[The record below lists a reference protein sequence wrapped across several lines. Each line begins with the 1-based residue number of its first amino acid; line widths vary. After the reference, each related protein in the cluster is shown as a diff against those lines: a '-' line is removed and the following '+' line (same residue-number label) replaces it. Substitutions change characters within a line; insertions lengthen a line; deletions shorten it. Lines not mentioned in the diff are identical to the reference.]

1 MKINKFKHSI
11 LTKSNVI
18 IKILIIL
25 YIVTLLLL
33 STASAKEFCLYN
45 ISGMKTDNIKTIII
59 PKFANNSGINLT
71 NDTNNKNIYYHTD
84 FYGKNNIYIRLYE
97 NHLGTQLFA
106 VTDNQKLIKNIEIC
120 LSNAGIN
127 NNILENKDYFS
138 EYKYDFISYIRK
150 NKNIRLN
157 VIPDKLKFIKDRS
170 EKTGLKIFKE
180 TNVYAT
186 NYTQDSKEINL
197 TLLDKTILENNEI
210 QVIRRK
216 YRLKH
221 KENRNIHAYEYI
233 FVNKGKHDITIL
245 DVNSGQN
252 INKNRIILSSLSDLD
267 KYDLTGAIGS
277 ALMPFTLGISSVLKI
292 PSGIKNYQA
301 AKEISRFTLN
311 YPKNYVILPSG
322 FCRILTVNDRINP
335 VPLAFKL
342 LINYQ
347 EYNILF

>member
-106 VTDNQKLIKNIEIC
+106 
-120 LSNAGIN
+120 
-127 NNILENKDYFS
+127 
-138 EYKYDFISYIRK
+138 IRK